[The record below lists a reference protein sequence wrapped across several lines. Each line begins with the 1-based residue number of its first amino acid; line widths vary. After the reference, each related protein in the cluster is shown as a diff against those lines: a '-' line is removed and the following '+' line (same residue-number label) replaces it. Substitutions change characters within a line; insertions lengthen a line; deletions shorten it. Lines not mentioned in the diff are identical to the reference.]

1 MEKEAL
7 ALLLDVADYLLT
19 QHRRAL
25 ETDRLSGDQAGPWDE
40 RDELLAALE
49 SATAYLEQV
58 RAMRTHLGG
67 ATQPPS

>member
-1 MEKEAL
+1 MENEAL

-25 ETDRLSGDQAGPWDE
+25 ETDRLSGDQAGPCDE

-49 SATAYLEQV
+49 SAATYLERV
-58 RAMRTHLGG
+58 HATRTRLTGS
-67 ATQPPS
+67 AQSPS